1 MKKNLLSFVCA
12 SAILAGAWNVCAQE
26 AGAPL
31 PPPGGDVPPHHEMMK
46 RPPHHE
52 RMKHAPRPEK
62 NLAKELGLTAEQEEQ
77 ARKIRE
83 DGREKMKPLMDEI
96 KKVHEKMNELRKEN
110 MEEFEKI
117 LTPEQ
122 KDKFAEI
129 KKKMEERRPHKGPKG
144 PKGPKGEL
152 EPIAPD
158 APEIPVALDKK

>member
-158 APEIPVALDKK
+158 VPEIPVALDKK